1 MAHANELKNA
11 ELAALKSELEA
22 EVRASRA
29 SAAVAAGLAEELQE
43 HLDLTPVA
51 RQLQRTASHVELE
64 ALFKQQVAYTAKIE
78 ESLAQAATSIR
89 ALSEFTSNMADRA
102 LGF

>member
-1 MAHANELKNA
+1 MA
-11 ELAALKSELEA
+11 
-22 EVRASRA
+22 
-29 SAAVAAGLAEELQE
+29 
-43 HLDLTPVA
+43 
-51 RQLQRTASHVELE
+51 QLQRTASHVDLE